1 MADPS
6 GYGSA
11 TTYTNNTNSTDSV
24 KSSHRYCQNN
34 LREHQEIKPE
44 DHQAITIRVHVCV
57 LKQEIDAI
65 VDTGAEVTVVGAH
78 ILNSLPKNKQPP
90 LLPASRRLTSAEVDN
105 KMETC
110 GIVETNITIGNHTFI
125 WPVYIASIKDDMLL
139 GCDIFDTFNMT
150 LNSSYGL
157 KIGNEWISCN
167 ITRTPESITRVSLRS
182 LLTIPPNSEIL
193 TNGVLENH
201 QNISTCFG

>member
-44 DHQAITIRVHVCV
+44 NHQAITIRVHVCV

-167 ITRTPESITRVSLRS
+167 ITRTPESITRVS
-182 LLTIPPNSEIL
+182 
-193 TNGVLENH
+193 
-201 QNISTCFG
+201 

>member
-24 KSSHRYCQNN
+24 KSSHRYFQNN

-44 DHQAITIRVHVCV
+44 DHQAITIRVYVCV

-78 ILNSLPKNKQPP
+78 IFFFSIQFNSIYFPCLQLEYMRIQSSKQ
-90 LLPASRRLTSAEVDN
+90 LAIN
-105 KMETC
+105 
-110 GIVETNITIGNHTFI
+110 TFK
-125 WPVYIASIKDDMLL
+125 VH
-139 GCDIFDTFNMT
+139 
-150 LNSSYGL
+150 NSSSQQELVLQRIYIIYIL
-157 KIGNEWISCN
+157 YSRLFFPPHSSP
-167 ITRTPESITRVSLRS
+167 RT
-182 LLTIPPNSEIL
+182 
-193 TNGVLENH
+193 
-201 QNISTCFG
+201 